1 MAQKTEQLP
10 KETLDKL
17 VSYQNQVPLLT
28 KRLIKLRKLAW
39 V

>member
-17 VSYQNQVPLLT
+17 VSYQTQATEFRTNSFEN
-28 KRLIKLRKLAW
+28 
-39 V
+39 